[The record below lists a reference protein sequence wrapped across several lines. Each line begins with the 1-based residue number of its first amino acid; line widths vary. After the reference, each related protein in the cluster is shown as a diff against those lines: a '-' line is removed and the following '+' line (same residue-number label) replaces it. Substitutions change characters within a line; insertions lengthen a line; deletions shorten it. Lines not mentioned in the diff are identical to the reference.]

1 MDVIARLLRPRSI
14 AVVGASADATKTAGL
29 PIAYLQ
35 KHGFAGEIYPV
46 NPRSESIGTLKCY
59 PDVAALPAAP
69 DVGIVL
75 LGSERTTQ
83 AVRAL
88 AERGTAAAIVVASG
102 FREAGPDGERLQD
115 ELKVAAGAMRLLGP
129 NTIGLVNLTDKI
141 MLAASGALELD
152 VLPAGRIAVVS
163 QSGGILGSLLSRAAG
178 RGVGFSKLVSTG
190 NEADLEAADF
200 IAHLAD
206 DEATAVIALYV
217 EGVRQP
223 ERFRAAA
230 EAAARSGKPLVV
242 FKVGRSE
249 AGRRSALSHTG
260 ALAGT
265 DRMYDALF
273 KQVGAIRVATF
284 AELLEVPIALAA
296 GRAMQGRRVAI
307 LTSSGGAGTLIA
319 DSCGLAGFETP
330 SPDAAT
336 AERLGP
342 LLASGEA
349 ALDRN
354 PVDLTLAGAKPEVLR
369 AVLGALLESSSYD
382 AVIAVAGS
390 SALARP
396 GPVADAIS
404 DRMQSSVKP
413 LLAYV
418 SPYAPH
424 IVRLLNE
431 RGVPA
436 FDAPESCAAA
446 LTALARH
453 PGAARRAR
461 TDFAASCPPNPA
473 AALTGFSGP
482 LDEGEAKRLFAAFGI
497 SSVREIEI
505 RTPAEAERAARE
517 LGGRIVLKIRSRQ
530 IAHKTEVGGVAIGV
544 AAEDAARRCEEMQ
557 ATVKTNTG
565 LEPEGF
571 LAQELVV
578 NGVELILGFARDPQ
592 LGPAVLLGM
601 GGVTTELLD
610 DTAIRLLPID
620 REDAQEMVDDLKSA
634 ALLKGFRGRPRGDA
648 TALAAAIFAF
658 ADMITGLGG
667 RLVEAEINPLFVLPE
682 GEGVRAADGMV
693 VLR

>member
-1 MDVIARLLRPRSI
+1 MDAIARLLRPRSI

-46 NPRSESIGTLKCY
+46 NPRSGSIGALKCY
-59 PDVAALPAAP
+59 PDVAALPVSP

-75 LGSERTTQ
+75 LGAERASQ

-102 FREAGPDGERLQD
+102 FGEAGPDGGRLQG
-115 ELKVAAGAMRLLGP
+115 ELKAAAGAMRLLGP

-141 MLAASGALELD
+141 MLAASGALEMD
-152 VLPAGRIAVVS
+152 ALPAGRIAVVS

-178 RGVGFSKLVSTG
+178 RGIGFSKLVSTG
-190 NEADLEAADF
+190 NEADLGAADF

-217 EGVRQP
+217 EGVREP

-230 EAAARSGKPLVV
+230 EAASRSGKPLVA

-265 DRMYDALF
+265 DRMYEALF

-284 AELLEVPIALAA
+284 AELLEVPAALAA

-330 SPDAAT
+330 PPDAAT
-336 AERLGP
+336 AERLCP
-342 LLASGEA
+342 LLGSGEA
-349 ALDRN
+349 AMDQN
-354 PVDLTLAGAKPEVLR
+354 PVDLTLAGAKPEILH
-369 AVLGALLESSSYD
+369 AALGALLESPSYD

-404 DRMQSSVKP
+404 DRMRGGVKP

-446 LTALARH
+446 LSALAR
-453 PGAARRAR
+453 PSRAARRAR
-461 TDFAASCPPNPA
+461 ADFTAARGSNPA
-473 AALTGFSGP
+473 LALMGLPGP
-482 LDEGEAKRLFAAFGI
+482 FDEAEARRLFAAFGI
-497 SSVREIEI
+497 PSVREIEI
-505 RTPAEAERAARE
+505 GTPAEAEPAARE
-517 LGGRIVLKIRSRQ
+517 LGGRVVLKIRSRR

-544 AAEDAARRCEEMQ
+544 AVEDAARRCEEMRV
-557 ATVKTNTG
+557 AVKAKTG
-565 LEPEGF
+565 FEPEGF
-571 LAQELVV
+571 LAQEFVV
-578 NGVELILGFARDPQ
+578 NGVELILGYARDPQ

-620 REDAQEMVDDLKSA
+620 RQDAQEMIDELRSA
-634 ALLKGFRGRPRGDA
+634 ALLKGFRGRPRADA
-648 TALAAAIFAF
+648 SALAAAIVAF
-658 ADMITGLGG
+658 ADMISGFGE

-682 GEGVRAADGMV
+682 GEGVRAADGVLV
-693 VLR
+693 VR

>member
-1 MDVIARLLRPRSI
+1 MDAIARLLRPRSI

-75 LGSERTTQ
+75 LGSGRAGQ

-152 VLPAGRIAVVS
+152 GLPAGRIAVVS

-206 DEATAVIALYV
+206 DEATAVIALYI

-223 ERFRAAA
+223 DRFRAAA

-265 DRMYDALF
+265 DQMYGALF

-284 AELLEVPIALAA
+284 AELLEVPTALAA
-296 GRAMQGRRVAI
+296 GRALRGHRVAI

-330 SPDAAT
+330 PPDAAT
-336 AERLGP
+336 AERIGALLG
-342 LLASGEA
+342 SGEA
-349 ALDRN
+349 APDRN
-354 PVDLTLAGAKPEVLR
+354 PVDLTLAGAKPEVLL
-369 AVLGALLESSSYD
+369 AALGALLESPSYD

-404 DRMQSSVKP
+404 DRVQGGVKP

-424 IVRLLNE
+424 LVRLLNE

-453 PGAARRAR
+453 ASAARRTR
-461 TDFAASCPPNPA
+461 PEVAAPRPPNPA
-473 AALTGFSGP
+473 ALTGLSGP
-482 LDEGEAKRLFAAFGI
+482 LDEVEAKRLFGAFGI
-497 SSVREIEI
+497 PSVREIEL
-505 RTPAEAERAARE
+505 RTSAEAEAAARE
-517 LGGRIVLKIRSRQ
+517 LGGRIVLKIRTRQ

-544 AAEDAARRCEEMQ
+544 AAQDAARRCEEMR
-557 ATVKTNTG
+557 AAVKTSAG

-592 LGPAVLLGM
+592 LGPAVLLGI
-601 GGVTTELLD
+601 GGITTELLD

-620 REDAQEMVDDLKSA
+620 RQDAQEMIGDLKSA
-634 ALLKGFRGRPRGDA
+634 AVLKGFRGRPRGDA
-648 TALAAAIFAF
+648 TALAAAILAF
-658 ADMITGLGG
+658 ADMIVGLGE